1 MEDRTSLKA
10 SRWAAAD
17 SMRLALVLVGAARAA
32 AGADRFGLRTD
43 WPLEG
48 LRPLESLALC
58 GNATYAPLC
67 DRAAR
72 FRAMMRQ
79 RARAPPRALPVR
91 PTPLRVR
98 AAPPSWLSRGPGGPD
113 VAFCEVPCAYAEGRD
128 EANLTLGSLRPV
140 GGAPVAAVLNF
151 ESGAKHWPSL
161 SRPGVLALTYSRFA
175 DVVYEFHRR
184 EDVDWA
190 ARAAPPRPRRP
201 SSAVYVSHCVPWRA
215 AFLADL
221 EAAGVAL
228 ERHGAC
234 DRAKSRRRGAC
245 ETRTDFNKR
254 CKIDGLAAHPFAI
267 TLENSLLDDYVTEKW
282 THAWESG
289 AVVVYLGSPLIY
301 EKEAAF
307 PPFINALDFDGPR
320 ALAAYLHEVLA
331 NDALWAKYT
340 ARDPLPNATRSSAR
354 HWGGIT
360 LDRHVCD
367 ACLAF
372 YGA

>member
-1 MEDRTSLKA
+1 MSF
-10 SRWAAAD
+10 
-17 SMRLALVLVGAARAA
+17 ALLLLVGAAA
-32 AGADRFGLRTD
+32 ADRFGLRPD

-58 GNATYAPLC
+58 GNATYKPLC

-72 FRAMMRQ
+72 FRALMQQ
-79 RARAPPRALPVR
+79 RPRAPPRAAGPKRGAAPRPRGAAELADARRRRARRGVR
-91 PTPLRVR
+91 GPLRVR
-98 AAPPSWLSRGPGGPD
+98 GRARRREPHAREPAARRRRARRRRAQLR
-113 VAFCEVPCAYAEGRD
+113 EHD
-128 EANLTLGSLRPV
+128 EALAAARR
-140 GGAPVAAVLNF
+140 GA
-151 ESGAKHWPSL
+151 
-161 SRPGVLALTYSRFA
+161 LALTYSRYA

-190 ARAAPPRPRRP
+190 ARARRRGRGRRRPAAVDGARLGRVRRRTP

-215 AFLADL
+215 AFLAEL

-234 DRAKSRRRGAC
+234 APGRRREACGA
-245 ETRTDFNKR
+245 RTDFNKR

-267 TLENSLLDDYVTEKW
+267 TSVLAAVTIFERFGDYVTEKW
-282 THAWESG
+282 SHAWASG
-289 AVVVYLGSPLIY
+289 AVVVYVGSPLIH
-301 EKEAAF
+301 EREADY
-307 PPFINALDFDGPR
+307 PPFINGLDFAGPG

-331 NDALWAKYT
+331 NDTLWRRYA
-340 ARDPLPNATRSSAR
+340 ARGPPPNATRASGR

-372 YGA
+372 YG